1 MASVRTKIQTESQRK
16 GPPKNLGKGELAY
29 NEVDGL
35 LYIGTGSENRGQ
47 ARKKLAIGGK
57 ELFLPDG
64 ETDELT
70 EDELKGILRIE
81 GDAVGTL
88 NNQELHTKTLNGGFF

>member
-1 MASVRTKIQTESQRK
+1 MSNVRTKIQTETQKK

-47 ARKKLAIGGK
+47 ARKKLAIA
-57 ELFLPDG
+57 G
-64 ETDELT
+64 EKNEEKSSAATT
-70 EDELKGILRIE
+70 EDELKGILKIV

-88 NNQELHTKTLNGGFF
+88 NDQELHSKTLNGGFF

>member
-47 ARKKLAIGGK
+47 ARKKLAIGGEK
-57 ELFLPDG
+57 HEDSG
-64 ETDELT
+64 VMT
-70 EDELKGILRIE
+70 EEELKEALRIQ

-88 NNQELHTKTLNGGFF
+88 NNQELHSKTLNGGFF

>member
-1 MASVRTKIQTESQRK
+1 MSSVRTKIQTESQRK

-35 LYIGTGSENRGQ
+35 LYIGTGAENKGQ
-47 ARKKLAIGGK
+47 ARKKLAIGG
-57 ELFLPDG
+57 EEFNDTAG
-64 ETDELT
+64 QLT
-70 EDELKGILRIE
+70 EDELKGILRIV

-88 NNQELHTKTLNGGFF
+88 NNQELVNKTQDGGTFS

>member
-1 MASVRTKIQTESQRK
+1 MSNVRTKTQTESHRK
-16 GPPKNLGKGELAY
+16 GPPKNLAKGELAY

-47 ARKKLAIGGK
+47 ARKKLAIA
-57 ELFLPDG
+57 G
-64 ETDELT
+64 EKNEEKSSAATT
-70 EDELKGILRIE
+70 EDELKGILKIV

-88 NNQELHTKTLNGGFF
+88 NDQELHSKTLNGGFF

>member
-1 MASVRTKIQTESQRK
+1 MSSVRTKIQTESQRK

-35 LYIGTGSENRGQ
+35 LYIGTGAENKGQ
-47 ARKKLAIGGK
+47 ARKKLAIGGA
-57 ELFLPDG
+57 EFNDTAG
-64 ETDELT
+64 QLT
-70 EDELKGILRIE
+70 EDELKGILRIV

-88 NNQELHTKTLNGGFF
+88 NNQELVNKTQDGGTFS

>member
-1 MASVRTKIQTESQRK
+1 MAGVRTKIQTETQRK

-35 LYIGTGSENRGQ
+35 LYIGAGSENRGQ
-47 ARKKLAIGGK
+47 ARKKLAIGG
-57 ELFLPDG
+57 EEFSD
-64 ETDELT
+64 TAELT
-70 EDELKGILRIE
+70 EDELKGILKIA

-88 NNQELHTKTLNGGFF
+88 NDQELFNKTQDGGTFS

>member
-1 MASVRTKIQTESQRK
+1 MAGARTKIQTETQRK
-16 GPPKNLGKGELAY
+16 GPPKNLGKGELAF

-47 ARKKLAIGGK
+47 ARKKLAIGG
-57 ELFLPDG
+57 EEFSD
-64 ETDELT
+64 TAELT
-70 EDELKGILRIE
+70 EDELKGILKIA

-88 NNQELHTKTLNGGFF
+88 NDQELFNKTQDGGTFS

>member
-29 NEVDGL
+29 NEADGL
-35 LYIGTGSENRGQ
+35 LYIGTGAENRGQ
-47 ARKKLAIGGK
+47 ARNKLAIA
-57 ELFLPDG
+57 G
-64 ETDELT
+64 ENHQDSATMT
-70 EDELKGILRIE
+70 EGELKGILKIT

-88 NNQELHTKTLNGGFF
+88 NDQELFNKTQDGGTFS

>member
-1 MASVRTKIQTESQRK
+1 MAGVRTKIQTETQRK

-35 LYIGTGSENRGQ
+35 LYIGTGAENRGQ
-47 ARKKLAIGGK
+47 ARKKLAIGG
-57 ELFLPDG
+57 EEFSD
-64 ETDELT
+64 TAELT
-70 EDELKGILRIE
+70 EDELKGILKIA

-88 NNQELHTKTLNGGFF
+88 NDQELFNKTQDGGTFS

>member
-1 MASVRTKIQTESQRK
+1 MSSVRTKIQTETQRK
-16 GPPKNLGKGELAY
+16 GPPKNLGKGELAF

-47 ARKKLAIGGK
+47 ARKKLAIGG
-57 ELFLPDG
+57 EEFSDPA
-64 ETDELT
+64 ELT
-70 EDELKGILRIE
+70 EAELKGILKIA

-88 NNQELHTKTLNGGFF
+88 NDQELFNKTQDGGTFS

>member
-1 MASVRTKIQTESQRK
+1 MSSVRTKIQTETQRK

-35 LYIGTGSENRGQ
+35 LYIGAGSENRGQ
-47 ARKKLAIGGK
+47 ARKKLAIGG
-57 ELFLPDG
+57 EEFSD
-64 ETDELT
+64 TVELT
-70 EDELKGILRIE
+70 EDELKGILRIA

-88 NNQELHTKTLNGGFF
+88 NNQSIHNKEMDSGTFI